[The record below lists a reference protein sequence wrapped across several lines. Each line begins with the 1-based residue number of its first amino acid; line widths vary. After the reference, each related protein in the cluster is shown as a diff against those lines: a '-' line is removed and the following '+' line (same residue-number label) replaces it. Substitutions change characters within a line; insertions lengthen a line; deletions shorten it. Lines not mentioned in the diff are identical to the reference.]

1 MKILQFITVVMAA
14 VLCLSFSSC
23 GSGPREKK
31 IEFVYLALGASDAT
45 GVGATPLTEGYV
57 FLIKQELDRRM
68 PGVFLINLGIPGA
81 RIDLIKEQVRV
92 AKQLGTKANL
102 VTIWTGTN
110 DVVHGDDPKI
120 FRQDLRFILQTLREH
135 VSQNIVIGNVPDLT
149 RLPRFQRAPDPH
161 VTLARVNAYNE
172 GIALEASDVSASVV
186 DLFAQPVREE
196 FIFDVDGFH
205 PNDAGHREISRLF
218 LQVILP
224 KLGVK

>member
-1 MKILQFITVVMAA
+1 
-14 VLCLSFSSC
+14 
-23 GSGPREKK
+23 
-31 IEFVYLALGASDAT
+31 
-45 GVGATPLTEGYV
+45 
-57 FLIKQELDRRM
+57 
-68 PGVFLINLGIPGA
+68 
-81 RIDLIKEQVRV
+81 
-92 AKQLGTKANL
+92 
-102 VTIWTGTN
+102 
-110 DVVHGDDPKI
+110 
-120 FRQDLRFILQTLREH
+120 
-135 VSQNIVIGNVPDLT
+135 VIGNVPDLT